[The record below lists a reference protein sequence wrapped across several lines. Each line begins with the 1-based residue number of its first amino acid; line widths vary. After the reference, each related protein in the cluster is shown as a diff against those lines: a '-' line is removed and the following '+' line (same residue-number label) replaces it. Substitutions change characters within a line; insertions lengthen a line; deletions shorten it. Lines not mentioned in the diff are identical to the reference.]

1 VSPHRSSR
9 PGVVLLV
16 AAVLVIAA
24 HVFAL
29 RFAVSRAALPA
40 VIALGVIVI
49 VLIMHRPL
57 LSLLRRFLR

>member
-1 VSPHRSSR
+1 V
-9 PGVVLLV
+9 G
-16 AAVLVIAA
+16 AVLVIAA

-40 VIALGVIVI
+40 VIVVGVIVV
-49 VLIMHRPL
+49 VLITHRPL